1 MAFEDLRVTS
11 EEKDASILQMRQ
23 EAETAHMDLK
33 KEKKQVEG
41 KVPPEPFVYRLVS
54 PRFGLDPSPFFSRAC
69 GKLSGSR
76 QRRWECSRWL
86 MTPPSRSWGFW
97 SRRPL
102 RCARASMGGGQ
113 EASSVASRL
122 RAPGGHVV
130 ERMRGALHLMIQKTL
145 GVVQSHY
152 LVNLVALATGYIIA
166 DDLDDDEAQ
175 AVADRFN
182 ALAAPAAAALADNF
196 EEVLFPNPPP
206 AGPLDP

>member
-1 MAFEDLRVTS
+1 MEVRVTLQLRESEVKRLTGELVQESMAFEDLRVTS

-33 KEKKQVEG
+33 KEKKQVKG

-76 QRRWECSRWL
+76 RRRWECSRWL

-102 RCARASMGGGQ
+102 RCARASMGGRAGS
-113 EASSVASRL
+113 ELRGESPPGSGWPCCRTHER
-122 RAPGGHVV
+122 RAPPYDP
-130 ERMRGALHLMIQKTL
+130 EDPRRGAVALPHQPW
-145 GVVQSHY
+145 
-152 LVNLVALATGYIIA
+152 ALATGYIIA
-166 DDLDDDEAQ
+166 DDLDDDKA
-175 AVADRFN
+175 
-182 ALAAPAAAALADNF
+182 
-196 EEVLFPNPPP
+196 
-206 AGPLDP
+206 